1 MELKEN
7 FLEERRGVFFP
18 FQQNFK
24 ALLQTVDMLALLKKK
39 NKKKII
45 YMCYNGTLKN
55 FAFFSRDFQ
64 NYFKAFLPNGLHL
77 AEDQE

>member
-1 MELKEN
+1 M
-7 FLEERRGVFFP
+7 LE
-18 FQQNFK
+18 
-24 ALLQTVDMLALLKKK
+24 LLKKK

-45 YMCYNGTLKN
+45 YMCYKGTLKN

-64 NYFKAFLPNGLHL
+64 NDFKAFLPNGLHL